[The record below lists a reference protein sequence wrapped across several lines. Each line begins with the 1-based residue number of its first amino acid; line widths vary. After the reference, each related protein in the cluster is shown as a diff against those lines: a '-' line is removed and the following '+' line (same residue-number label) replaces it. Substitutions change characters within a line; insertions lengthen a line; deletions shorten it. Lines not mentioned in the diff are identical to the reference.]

1 MQREPLTE
9 LVGTPSRLVDL
20 QEEEA
25 RHRRLLRLGLA
36 VALWFHLALLLAPI
50 STHSV
55 AVAEKEATPVVH
67 LVPLPQYSPPPPPN
81 SREVR
86 RPRRPVPVPE
96 VLLPEPVGEMETA
109 DVSLVYEP
117 RATEELAPPPPPAPE
132 PEGPIYVGGVVAQPE
147 RLVYVEPVY
156 PPAALKARLAGLVIL
171 QVLLGKDGAVRD
183 VTVLRPGSMGMTESA
198 EAAVRQWRY
207 EPALLNGRP
216 VEALMT
222 VTVTFTL
229 R

>member
-50 STHSV
+50 PTHSV

-86 RPRRPVPVPE
+86 RPRRQVPVPE
-96 VLLPEPVGEMETA
+96 VLLAEPLSQA
-109 DVSLVYEP
+109 
-117 RATEELAPPPPPAPE
+117 EEIDLPITYQPGVFDEIVLPPPPEPE
-132 PEGPIYVGGVVAQPE
+132 PEGPVYVGGVIAQPE

-183 VTVLRPGSMGMTESA
+183 VTVLRAGSMGMTESA